1 MKEKKKKE
9 DKDKKE
15 KKKKVTGK
23 DKTKDLSTLKQ
34 KLEKINGKIQPLLE
48 KKADIERQIK
58 EVEAEGH
65 VVNEENKNEV
75 Q

>member
-15 KKKKVTGK
+15 KKKVTGK
-23 DKTKDLSTLKQ
+23 DKTKDLSALKQ

-58 EVEAEGH
+58 EAEAEGH
-65 VVNEENKNEV
+65 VVNGKDKDEV